1 MIMICFV
8 FIVFG
13 VLEIKSNGQRID
25 TGTRIHTHVYAALAF
40 GIYSG
45 IAGEG
50 KHVLHHERCV
60 ERAPLR
66 NLPEVV
72 RQLHVVHLQ
81 ERGVLDIEVALILPF
96 PEVCIQI
103 AGVEAVELVAVH
115 AVVIVKNS
123 GYGEFALLYALVHR
137 STQVFVFEQDEN
149 IASMLT
155 YCAKDIVDNLE
166 VIDNMDIDKEK
177 YPDAKVFSL

>member
-1 MIMICFV
+1 MAKTMIMICFV

-40 GIYSG
+40 GIYPG

-60 ERAPLR
+60 ERAPLH

-103 AGVEAVELVAVH
+103 AGVEAVELVAVVRH
-115 AVVIVKNS
+115 CFPGSRVHGHSVV
-123 GYGEFALLYALVHR
+123 
-137 STQVFVFEQDEN
+137 
-149 IASMLT
+149 
-155 YCAKDIVDNLE
+155 E
-166 VIDNMDIDKEK
+166 VIADTGTERW
-177 YPDAKVFSL
+177 LQ